1 MKNSEKQPS
10 ICNCLNLRRAS
21 AAITRI
27 YDEKLAPSG
36 LSISQYSLLKHIQF
50 LSPVSVSDLAV
61 IIRLDRTTLVRNL
74 KPLEAASYIVDVSRK
89 GARNRRLELT
99 EKGAQKCSEADLLW
113 IDAQNLIEENMGKEN
128 IEKLTSLLSVI
139 EKMEI

>member
-10 ICNCLNLRRAS
+10 MCNCLNLRRAS
-21 AAITRI
+21 AAITRL

-74 KPLEAASYIVDVSRK
+74 KPLEAASYIADVSKK
-89 GARNRRLELT
+89 GARNRQLQLT
-99 EKGAQKCSEADLLW
+99 EKGAEKCSEADRLW
-113 IDAQNLIEENMGKEN
+113 VDAQNLIERNMGKEN
-128 IEKLTSLLSVI
+128 VEKLTSLLLAI
-139 EKMEI
+139 EKLEI